1 MNGPDNYKTAAERTQ
16 NVIEGRSQLDGEEL
30 PIHVHQAFTSA
41 CMLDLMTALVHAV
54 QANTAATVHL
64 TEVVHSRGVDG
75 ALDSAAYERH
85 LAWAEV
91 VS

>member
-54 QANTAATVHL
+54 QANTAAVVHL
-64 TEVVHSRGVDG
+64 ANVTHEDQGLSPAGHRRHVDWIE
-75 ALDSAAYERH
+75 A
-85 LAWAEV
+85 